1 MLSNYGLLNFSK
13 KTDFT
18 VLIVD
23 DQPTN
28 IQLIYQLLKDDYQ

>member
-1 MLSNYGLLNFSK
+1 MLSNYDLSSFNK

-28 IQLIYQLLKDDYQ
+28 IQLIYQQ